1 MSTCP
6 KTQKVIHASKDDA
19 RAAIA
24 SLYRAGR
31 GNPDYRP
38 YPCRETADGP
48 VHWHVGHSRVA
59 LAKRVRRA
67 LRRL

>member
-1 MSTCP
+1 MSRCP
-6 KTQKVIHASKDDA
+6 KTQKIIHADAKAA

-24 SLYRAGR
+24 ALYRDGK

-38 YPCRETADGP
+38 YPCGD
-48 VHWHVGHSRVA
+48 HWHIGHSRFA

-67 LRRL
+67 LRRSS

>member
-38 YPCRETADGP
+38 YPCGQ
-48 VHWHVGHSRVA
+48 HWHVGHSRVA